1 VLFSFLLTTIYS
13 CSNNLEDELILDENL
28 DLPKLSK
35 SIIID
40 KIYLDYTIE
49 VTKFYDNVKIV
60 DYDNAIDIIYL

>member
-1 VLFSFLLTTIYS
+1 MLFSFLLTTIYS